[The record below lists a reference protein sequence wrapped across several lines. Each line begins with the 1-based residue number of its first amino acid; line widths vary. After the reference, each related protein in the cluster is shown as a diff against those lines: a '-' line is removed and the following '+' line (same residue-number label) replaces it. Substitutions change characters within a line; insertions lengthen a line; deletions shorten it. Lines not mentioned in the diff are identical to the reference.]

1 MYKTWTALYIHL
13 CYRGE
18 TTANGLESLLQ
29 NTPTDDT
36 FRAENREMSETQSL
50 YPRGTHHPVSQ

>member
-29 NTPTDDT
+29 NTRLTT
-36 FRAENREMSETQSL
+36 HLELRTEMSEQSL
-50 YPRGTHHPVSQ
+50 YPRGTHRPVSQ